1 MPVMGAT
8 KNNPST
14 QTSNPTQA
22 PMGAS
27 KTAYQQFFSDP
38 VQPKW
43 KLGDKPTTYGQ
54 ALATINNMAQTDP
67 KAAQEKL
74 TLLNQYR
81 TQPGSVWYDPFASA
95 TNSAVANLKSYGIDP
110 AELTADWFNQNTSW
124 QAYLSYNGTTTTP
137 SKPGKKATVQEQL
150 AYDLYQYQKSLA
162 ATDAAKAEWAAAQ
175 DELKYWANR
184 KDLNLSDDEII
195 NKVFG
200 GNKYSTLKKMD
211 DSRTTGAPLELN
223 DAIDYNSDSVRGVI
237 WAARNGGGSGNL
249 RQDIAN
255 YYSGF
260 GNNWIANEEIAAK
273 LNKSDLS
280 TYSPHEVGMTGKD
293 MDDVGAYFGVSSF
306 APGDIDALRKKVD
319 WNDTTSVKM
328 YQKAAEAEETTLKA
342 EKELEELNKAFEK
355 RLNGAGFKDQAA
367 ADKWIDEHLKDY
379 PTLSKMDSGLL
390 KGDPVNMTRAV
401 PYRKQMFQQK
411 AAEAIANPKKTGA
424 DILDETGTPVSDAD
438 KATTKVQNENV
449 TDAVDAMAKYLT
461 TGETEYFDSVPGV
474 EYDAITEALS
484 GTAKDDI
491 QQNAGWQYVK
501 TNGEYTN
508 TVLSAVPTVKQYEK
522 YQSAYA
528 NLEANIKA
536 FEEANEKR
544 VLANED
550 IQSEKIV
557 ENDDVYVE
565 LYMGTD
571 GKYTVNEYTERM
583 LADAAYDELRKKNP
597 NITWEECF
605 REIQA
610 ADQKV
615 CDEEN
620 ARVEAIR
627 NARAETGEMG
637 LDSPEDIAQYEK
649 DKETLQTL
657 DAWLNTNKKRYDD
670 AIKSVEDMKAKRDAI
685 GQIAARNEGVE
696 YDPSESDYLIQVAA
710 SFYDYQPPEVDGN
723 SLIDEIHQDNVG
735 YDQVNEAIE
744 ENIAVI
750 KDMQFVMRML
760 GDNIPDDLKRNM
772 EAAIGDAE
780 RQNRVYNAYLVT
792 NEPKF
797 KELAEAGRDETID
810 MSDISNVKIGNTQ
823 KNWFPMMTDEEKDI
837 YFALAARDGVE
848 AADQFYVD
856 LRDDLQERLNVGIE
870 NVTRRAAESGW
881 LGRIVS
887 EALAILPAGINALA
901 GGVYAAGVAFGAD
914 PEEANILKVGSH
926 LSQAQHNANI
936 NEVKNVYGE
945 DTVLGKVLTGV
956 YEIAYNR
963 GNSLVTGK
971 MLGGFM
977 PKVAGDG
984 KIADFINNIFSATPI
999 AISAASDALEDAIN
1013 RRANPTQQ
1021 AIIFAS
1027 TLIAESWTE
1036 GIEFGHIEE
1045 AGKKLLTKDG
1055 ITSFL
1060 KEYIPNAMSEVI
1072 GESANDLIEN
1082 AADYWVKYI
1091 NNPEYK
1097 TQHDNA
1103 VADYMA
1109 KDDTLTPEQAEA
1121 LVHQDEVAGV
1131 LHTAII
1137 SFFSPGAD
1145 VVSMA
1150 GNTMMT
1156 YGAYALEARNYNK
1169 NATGKHAKQKSV
1181 RDIRLEHEAAEAKA
1195 EADRKA
1201 AEEAKNNPQPVQPVA
1216 EEQTTEAPVQTEAQT
1231 EQYPV
1236 NGPAESQRR
1245 SFAQAMTAYDSGII
1259 MLEEAAGA
1267 DSTTQA
1273 AAVASVINVNDI
1285 FSAEAAAAKLN
1296 PGMVQAIMIAG
1307 MQTNLN
1313 KDTLSMGLQFAALGG
1328 GECASILNNG
1338 VANGLSA
1345 TEIAGQLAAAV
1356 ANDAK
1361 NKAVLQGVAAGVHSA
1376 RVNEEFKKLMAKSE
1390 AEPAIEAQQKID
1402 EAKEAAKVAED
1413 EFNQK
1418 QNELEAA
1425 RQGVSEAAA
1434 AVNADPVND
1443 GNQMTAALSR
1453 MTSAAAVAREYQQ
1466 KKDNA
1471 KKNQQTVEA
1480 ENEKTIE
1487 TVTAYMRQQ
1496 AEATV
1501 AEQEAVEA
1509 QAKAEAEAQAI
1520 AAAEQAAA
1528 QEAEKN
1534 AAEQAEEQK
1543 TATTIEEAIRN
1554 RLRELGYSDEAIER
1568 QMNRIMNRLEE
1579 KVRGTEDT
1587 NARLSDRD
1595 GDKFLRRISRKTGI
1609 TYEMQDLGDPRKN
1622 RGYIVDRNHMV
1633 LNSNLTRGQA
1643 LVEAALHEVT
1653 HGIENTKAYKN
1664 YSAFVL
1670 KAMYGGEGTDKY
1682 NKALREKINEYA
1694 RNGKNLTPEGA
1705 RQELVAEYARLN
1717 LGKKEFA
1724 RQIAT
1729 QGLGGKFREILSKAI
1744 SMLKG
1749 YTLDAEGRAKYQEM
1763 RTAMK
1768 LLNDAINERAQHM
1781 KESNNGHTGLVQ
1793 ASITGWTDATGL
1805 TLEVTDDD
1813 THVYRLLN
1821 NGEEIKPGEY
1831 TADMVK
1837 GSPVGNLIDM
1847 ASQANNEALQ
1857 VKLNK
1862 GRITQEEYAAQLNK
1876 IAETA
1881 KQQREY
1887 VAKIINMIG
1896 QYQDAAMVWELAG
1909 SLAFSS
1915 LKTNGDPQYSDS
1927 YDFGTICTKTQAILN
1942 AISETQ
1948 VRLGRA
1954 LTKAEIDGVV
1964 YEEVGKGVYNKET
1977 GKWEHGATPCP
1988 PCYVYAT
1995 WVNKPARLE
2004 KVRVYQDECANWT
2017 NEQINEFMNRPDP
2030 TAKTRSKAK
2039 ELKTE
2044 QNTKKLW
2051 ISLCLADEVT
2061 NPDTGETTWVR
2072 KDNPD
2077 ICPNE
2082 ILLDLRRSGEMA
2094 TQHPG
2099 TWTFMQKGGNAQGK
2113 AIAPYSDARLGESIV
2128 AKAIGAGEANARLL
2142 EDERNAENEE
2152 YIPQFL
2158 NPFLATDVD
2167 SRKAAREIFDKAIK
2181 KVKAQNLKG
2190 GQRWQSWSDFRAE
2203 WGSDYLMEMITM
2215 QALGS
2220 QVQTYTKV
2228 VEALDL
2234 LASAGFEVNMSLMP
2248 HGDGFWHNEDGSI
2261 KIDEDGNMMLRFSP
2275 VTGINPEAAAEFAKK
2290 YGEKGNVQ
2298 PMVVGISDEH
2308 IKAALAGDFIT
2319 FVIPFHGSGGSVK
2332 RLQHLMSLLHE
2343 QMKTGNDY
2351 TKAQSDEF
2359 EHYRTEGEG
2368 KSKKKINTNPNWA
2381 LREAILTGNYDSLNE
2396 SQKDA
2401 IENNPYLNKL
2411 YTDRY
2416 IDEDSDAFH
2425 VFFSKNEAQQI
2436 YPYEYWDTNT
2446 TLATA
2451 DINSQRFIEYCQ
2463 MLGVKPRFSGL
2474 EKVEGKGKN
2483 AKKIE
2488 YANFSGRSVDANG
2501 NVTYNP
2507 VKGYW
2512 KLLIDRSMYNR
2523 VYDENGKIIPE
2534 KCTYHKPQA
2543 VSTADI
2549 NIGAM
2554 PMAANNT
2561 VGHSDDQTRE
2571 ITERIIQRLETG
2583 SAQNAA
2589 AGSAVDLKQNAEA
2602 LNKAMYEGSDVQ
2614 NSFTGDLTMADIDT
2628 LLEDLTWEELMG
2640 DEDADIESEGEAKT
2654 VLKTAVQDIR
2664 DEFDPTIYNGK
2675 LYLKP
2680 DTLDFWLSDSGYGS
2694 SNPVY
2699 SKAYLTTMNPADFLR
2714 MSTATESNQRRI
2726 LDEATPLNS
2735 NGNSLDDNAKRQPIQ
2750 LMVDEAESGWKVNGH
2765 EGRHRAIALARA
2777 GVNEIPVFIVD
2788 SSESGKYMKKPHDE
2802 VTLEGQ
2808 DFYDNVNGNTLDLY
2822 DLTPVNNVYRDEL
2835 FQRFTA
2841 SDEDRNAAG
2850 ANDQR
2855 VLEYSSLGD
2864 MTDSEID
2871 EFLNGLALPLEGTNP
2886 SATLPSEGNATRQ
2899 FGPITAQRSDELD
2912 ASVLQFLNDNSG
2924 YIPDTNESQMNRAIK
2939 WIRSNKTNDNSDG
2952 LYESVQKIAMDDFD
2966 YRSADGQARMIAT
2979 MGLAVAKDDVFAQV
2993 ALADA
2998 YNRQGTDLGRALQAR
3013 KLFRLMTPQGRVATL
3028 QKMLQNA
3035 QAELDAKGRKIDLK
3049 FSDWMYLAA
3058 SAASNEGDFRKVQKR
3073 AAEELAAQIP
3083 ANWHDRV
3090 RSLRM
3095 LSMLG
3100 NPRTHIR
3107 NILGN
3112 FIFMPAVSIK
3122 NKLGAIGEL
3131 GMKQGEKTKTLRL
3144 TVDKSIRDFAKQDA
3158 ITMKDELTG
3167 DSRWNE
3173 RNMIQREMKSFTGP
3187 FAWLQNLMDFNS
3199 DLLEAEDWIF
3209 LKGHYT
3215 RALGG
3220 WMQANGYTAQQ
3231 MQDNAELLEKG
3242 RAYAIQEAQKA
3253 TYRDFNSLA
3262 KKLNQLS
3269 REGGAVGFV
3278 VDAALPFKKTPANI
3292 LKRGIEYS
3300 PVGLAKSLTVNLYNL
3315 KQYNDYQNGK
3325 LSVLPKRAISPNQF
3339 IDNIC
3344 AGLTGT
3350 GIMAVGALLS
3360 SLGIVS
3366 VGLDDDDDKFD
3377 KERGGQEYAFRFRIG
3392 DQDVTYTMDWAAPMC
3407 MPFFVG
3413 AAVYEQV
3420 AEEKGEFDV
3429 AELLNDFGSIAEPVF
3444 NLSML
3449 DGVNTLFKTSQYDNT
3464 NTITQIGGK
3473 ILSNYATSYVPSL
3486 LGGIARTVD
3495 PVRRQNYVK
3504 AGEGSGLLGTF
3515 RYALEQTENKIPG
3528 LSQQNIAYR
3537 NAFGEAEESSLTERL
3552 LENFLSPGYFSPVRN
3567 EPVIDELERLYN
3579 SSDVDDTK
3587 KTALVPKQPN
3597 KSVSGTALSAEQYDE
3612 IRVKRG
3618 QTAKNLISELMNTS
3632 YYQTASDQEK
3642 AGMISDVW
3650 IYATTTANNEVLGT
3664 KINDSWV
3671 MNSRTNPTQGIIN
3684 RSKDQVAST
3693 NKKGWKAEAVQAVKA
3708 EDYDALDVCIEALT
3722 EMGMKDARSSVKSA
3736 ISSEYKQAYVT
3747 AYQRNDVAT
3756 MLEIE
3761 DNLEST
3767 GLFKESDFDRWL
3779 DDMEKQISEE
3789 EEE

>member
-1 MPVMGAT
+1 MAVINVNLHQPSSNT
-8 KNNPST
+8 SPST
-14 QTSNPTQA
+14 
-22 PMGAS
+22 
-27 KTAYQQFFSDP
+27 KTPYQQVFS
-38 VQPKW
+38 QPIQQEW
-43 KLGDKPTTYGQ
+43 KIGDKPNNYGQ
-54 ALATINNMAQTDP
+54 ALATINAMYKTNPTGAM
-67 KAAQEKL
+67 EKL
-74 TLLNQYR
+74 NQLNQYR
-81 TQPGSVWYDPFASA
+81 TQPGNKWFDPYSVA
-95 TNSAVANLKSYGIDP
+95 TNNVVNELKTYGIDP
-110 AELTADWFNQNTSW
+110 AELTDDWFKANTSW
-124 QAYLSYNGTTTTP
+124 QGYLSYNGTTTTP
-137 SKPGKKATVQEQL
+137 SKPGAKASAQEKA
-150 AYDLYQYQKSLA
+150 AYAIYQYLDRMDITNS
-162 ATDAAKAEWAAAQ
+162 AKNEWAAAQ
-175 DELKYWANR
+175 DEIAYWANR
-184 KDLNLSDDEII
+184 KDLNLSDDDII
-195 NKVFG
+195 QKVFG
-200 GNKYSTLKKMD
+200 SKKYSTLKDMD
-211 DSRTTGAPLELN
+211 DSRTTGKPLELN
-223 DAIDYNSDSVRGVI
+223 EAIDYNPDSVRGVL
-237 WAARNGGGSGNL
+237 WAARNGGGTGNS

-255 YYSGF
+255 YYSKV
-260 GNNWIANEEIAAK
+260 GNGWIANEDISAK
-273 LNKSDLS
+273 LNKADLS
-280 TYSPHEVGMTGKD
+280 TYSPHEIGMTGKD
-293 MDDVGAYFGVSSF
+293 MDEVGAYFGVGSF
-306 APGDIDALRKKVD
+306 APGEIEAMRSKVD
-319 WNDTTSVKM
+319 WDDATSVKM
-328 YQKAAEAEETTLKA
+328 WQKGYDSEQTTLKA
-342 EKELEELNKAFEK
+342 EEELAEFNKQFER
-355 RLNGAGFKDQAA
+355 RLNRGFKDQNA
-367 ADKWIDEHLKDY
+367 ADKWIEDQLNSGDFN
-379 PTLSKMDSGLL
+379 TLAKMDSGIQ
-390 KGDPVNMTRAV
+390 KGEPINMTRAV
-401 PYRKQMFQQK
+401 PYRKQMYQNL
-411 AAEAIANPKKTGA
+411 AAEAIANPKKSGSE
-424 DILDETGTPVSDAD
+424 IMESYGMPVSEAD
-438 KATTKVQNENV
+438 KATTKVENENV
-449 TDAVDAMAKYLT
+449 GSALDAMGSFLSK
-461 TGETEYFDSVPGV
+461 GEKDYFDAVPGV
-474 EYDAITEALS
+474 DYARITAGLS
-484 GTAKDDI
+484 GVAEGMKSGVIDITNNATQYAEEANGKYNKTWLGSLASRNEYERYQATADRLAAEVDDFEKNNGI
-491 QQNAGWQYVK
+491 QILASESIESEPIFSLDDGTQVQLIYDDE
-501 TNGEYTN
+501 TGEYEIGNVWNDMWRFNQPSTELLTAAEARAEEIRIEQN
-508 TVLSAVPTVKQYEK
+508 SRANNIRTAQSEAGEMNADTVKGIEEYNKKKEQLAALNDY
-522 YQSAYA
+522 
-528 NLEANIKA
+528 LEANKA
-536 FEEANEKR
+536 GYE
-544 VLANED
+544 
-550 IQSEKIV
+550 QSI
-557 ENDDVYVE
+557 
-565 LYMGTD
+565 
-571 GKYTVNEYTERM
+571 
-583 LADAAYDELRKKNP
+583 
-597 NITWEECF
+597 
-605 REIQA
+605 
-610 ADQKV
+610 
-615 CDEEN
+615 
-620 ARVEAIR
+620 
-627 NARAETGEMG
+627 
-637 LDSPEDIAQYEK
+637 
-649 DKETLQTL
+649 
-657 DAWLNTNKKRYDD
+657 
-670 AIKSVEDMKAKRDAI
+670 RDAEAAKANRDAL
-685 GQIAARNEGVE
+685 GEIAAKALGVE
-696 YDPSESDYLIQVAA
+696 YDPSTADSIMQYAGGW
-710 SFYDYQPPEVDGN
+710 YDYESPPADGFT
-723 SLIDEIHQDNVG
+723 L
-735 YDQVNEAIE
+735 IE
-744 ENIAVI
+744 ESAGKSNEDI
-750 KDMQFVMRML
+750 KAEIDANNANVQDLRFALSML
-760 GDNIPDDLKRNM
+760 GDNAPEDLKHKINQ
-772 EAAIGDAE
+772 AISDAE
-780 RQNRVYNAYLVT
+780 KQNRVYGDYMITKDPRFDYLAQKGMESLHFT
-792 NEPKF
+792 EMDEPV
-797 KELAEAGRDETID
+797 EG
-810 MSDISNVKIGNTQ
+810 MN
-823 KNWFPMMTDEEKDI
+823 KNWFFMMSDEEKKI
-837 YFALAARDGVE
+837 YYALVNTDGIE
-848 AADQFYVD
+848 AADRFYVD
-856 LRDDLQERLNVGIE
+856 IRDELQQRRQNQIE
-870 NVTRRAAESGW
+870 GTTKQIAESGW
-881 LGRIVS
+881 LGRLAS
-887 EALAILPAGINALA
+887 EIGAVLIAPINTLA
-901 GGVYAAGVAFGAD
+901 GAAYTAGVALGAD
-914 PEEANILKVGSH
+914 EAEMSAAKQSSH
-926 LSQAQHNANI
+926 ISQSMHNANVTEI
-936 NEVKNVYGE
+936 KKIYGE
-945 DTVLGKVLTGV
+945 DTTLGQALSGL
-956 YEIAYNR
+956 YEIMYNR
-963 GNSLVTGK
+963 GNSLMNALTWGK
-971 MLGGFM
+971 LM
-977 PKVAGDG
+977 PHLAANGKVAG
-984 KIADFINNIFSATPI
+984 FINSVISATPI
-999 AISAASDALEDAIN
+999 ALSAASDALESAID
-1013 RRANPTQQ
+1013 RGANQTQQ

-1045 AGKKLLTKDG
+1045 AGKLLLTKKG
-1055 ITSFL
+1055 ITTFL
-1060 KEYIPNAMSEVI
+1060 KNYIPNALSEVV

-1091 NNPEYK
+1091 NNPDYK
-1097 TQHDNA
+1097 TQHDEA
-1103 VADYMA
+1103 VKKALA
-1109 KDDTLTPEQAEA
+1109 EDDTLTPEQAEA
-1121 LVHQDEVAGV
+1121 LVHQAEVDGV

-1145 VVSMA
+1145 VLAMT
-1150 GNTMMT
+1150 GNTLTT
-1156 YGAYALEARNYNK
+1156 YYGYAREAREYNQ
-1169 NATGKHAKQKSV
+1169 NATGKHAKQKTI
-1181 RDIRLEHEAAEAKA
+1181 RDIRLEHEAAEA
-1195 EADRKA
+1195 A
-1201 AEEAKNNPQPVQPVA
+1201 AEEARRAA
-1216 EEQTTEAPVQTEAQT
+1216 EETRKNPTPVVEQTETTEAEVQA

-1236 NGPAESQRR
+1236 AGPEESQRR
-1245 SFAQAMTAYDSGII
+1245 SHAQAMDAYDSNII
-1259 MLEEAAGA
+1259 MLEEAANA
-1267 DSTTQA
+1267 NATAQA
-1273 AAVASVINVNDI
+1273 AAIASAIDTGNTYM
-1285 FSAEAAAAKLN
+1285 AQAAAAKLN
-1296 PGMVQAIMIAG
+1296 LGMVEAVMVAG
-1307 MQTNLN
+1307 RQMNLN
-1313 KDTLSMGLQFAALGG
+1313 IGTLSTGLQLAALGNG
-1328 GECASILNNG
+1328 QCAEILNNG
-1338 VANGLSA
+1338 VSAGMSA
-1345 TEIAGQLAAAV
+1345 TEIAAQLATAV
-1356 ANDAK
+1356 ASDMQNPSVA
-1361 NKAVLQGVAAGVHSA
+1361 QGVAAGIHDA
-1376 RVNEEFKKLMAKSE
+1376 RVTEEFKRLMATGL
-1390 AEPAIEAQQKID
+1390 AEPAIAAQ
-1402 EAKEAAKVAED
+1402 AKVDAAREATRAAEQ
-1413 EFNQK
+1413 EAEQK
-1418 QNELEAA
+1418 NNELDAA
-1425 RQGVSEAAA
+1425 RKGVSDAAA
-1434 AVNADPVND
+1434 AVAADPIND
-1443 GNQMTAALSR
+1443 GNQMTGALAK
-1453 MTSAAAVAREYQQ
+1453 MTSAAAVAQEYAQKLDKARKKQQ
-1466 KKDNA
+1466 K
-1471 KKNQQTVEA
+1471 VED
-1480 ENEKTIE
+1480 ENRKTIE
-1487 TVTAYMRQQ
+1487 TTTAYMRQQ
-1496 AEATV
+1496 AENTV
-1501 AEQEAVEA
+1501 AQQEAEEA
-1509 QAKAEAEAQAI
+1509 QAKAEAEAQAV
-1520 AAAEQAAA
+1520 AAAEHAAA

-1543 TATTIEEAIRN
+1543 TAATNEEAIRN
-1554 RLRELGYSDEAIER
+1554 RLRERGYSDEAIER
-1568 QMNRIMNRLEE
+1568 QMKRIMNRLEE

-1609 TYEMQDLGDPRKN
+1609 TYEMQDLGDPLKN

-1670 KAMYGGEGTDKY
+1670 KAMYDGEGTDEY

-1694 RNGKNLTPEGA
+1694 RNGKTLTPEGA

-1831 TADMVK
+1831 KADMVN
-1837 GSPVGNLIDM
+1837 GTPVGKLINI
-1847 ASQANNEALQ
+1847 AAQTSEETLRA
-1857 VKLNK
+1857 KLNK
-1862 GRITQEEYAAQLNK
+1862 GRITKAEYAAQLDK

-1948 VRLGRA
+1948 VRMGRA

-2030 TAKTRSKAK
+2030 TAKTKSKAK

-2128 AKAIGAGEANARLL
+2128 AKAVGAGEANARLL
-2142 EDERNAENEE
+2142 DDERNAGNEE

-2158 NPFLATDVD
+2158 NPFLSTDVD
-2167 SRKAAREIFDKAIK
+2167 SRKTAKEIFDKAIK

-2275 VTGINPEAAAEFAKK
+2275 VTGINPEAAAEFARK

-2401 IENNPYLNKL
+2401 IENNPYLSKL

-2640 DEDADIESEGEAKT
+2640 DEDADIESENEAKT
-2654 VLKTAVQDIR
+2654 VLKTAVQDIK

-2680 DTLDFWLSDSGYGS
+2680 DTLDFWLSGSGYGS

-2750 LMVDEAESGWKVNGH
+2750 LIVDEAESGWKVNGH

-2777 GVNEIPVFIVD
+2777 GVTEIPVFIVD
-2788 SSESGKYMKKPHDE
+2788 SSESGKYMKKPHSE

-2808 DFYDNVNGNTLDLY
+2808 DFYENINGNTLDLN

-2841 SDEDRNAAG
+2841 SAEDRNAAG
-2850 ANDQR
+2850 ANGQR
-2855 VLEYSSLGD
+2855 VLEYSSFGD
-2864 MTDSEID
+2864 MSDSEID
-2871 EFLNGLALPLEGTNP
+2871 EFLNGLALPLEGENP
-2886 SATLPSEGNATRQ
+2886 SATLPSEDNAQRQ
-2899 FGPITAQRSDELD
+2899 FGSQTAQRSDELD
-2912 ASVLQFLNDNSG
+2912 ASVRQFLKDNSG
-2924 YIPDTNESQMNRAIK
+2924 YIPDTNEAQINRAIQ
-2939 WIRSNKTNDNSDG
+2939 WIRSNKNSNESDG
-2952 LYESVQKIAMDDFD
+2952 LAESIQKIAMEDFD

-2979 MGLAVAKDDVFAQV
+2979 MGLAVAKKDAIAQA

-3013 KLFRLMTPQGRVATL
+3013 KLFRLMTPAGRVETL
-3028 QKMLQNA
+3028 RKMLQNT
-3035 QAELDAKGRKIDLK
+3035 QAELAAKGRKIDLK
-3049 FSDWMYLAA
+3049 FSDWVYMAA
-3058 SAASNEGDFRKVQKR
+3058 SEASNEGDFRKVQKR

-3083 ANWHDRV
+3083 ANWKDRV
-3090 RSLRM
+3090 RALRM
-3095 LSMLG
+3095 LAMLG
-3100 NPRTHIR
+3100 NTRTHIR
-3107 NILGN
+3107 NFIGN
-3112 FIFMPAVSIK
+3112 ALFVPAVGIK
-3122 NKLGAIGEL
+3122 NKMAAVAEL
-3131 GMKQGEKTKTLRL
+3131 GMKEGNRTKTIAPILSKE
-3144 TVDKSIRDFAKQDA
+3144 VRDYARQDA
-3158 ITMKDELTG
+3158 IKMKDELTG

-3173 RNMIQREMKSFTGP
+3173 GNAVRREMKP
-3187 FAWLQNLMDFNS
+3187 FKGTLQKLIDFNGNM
-3199 DLLEAEDWIF
+3199 LEKEDWFF
-3209 LKGHYT
+3209 LKGHYR
-3215 RALGG
+3215 RAFGG

-3231 MQDNAELLEKG
+3231 LDSNPALLEKG
-3242 RAYAIQEAQKA
+3242 RAYAIEEAQKA
-3253 TYRDFNSLA
+3253 TYRDANKLA
-3262 KKLNQLS
+3262 QTLNKVS
-3269 REGGAVGFV
+3269 REGGVAGFL
-3278 VDAALPFKKTPANI
+3278 VDAVLPFKKTPANI
-3292 LKRGIEYS
+3292 LRRGIEYS
-3300 PVGLAKSLTVNLYNL
+3300 PVGVMKTLLADGYHL
-3315 KQYNDYQNGK
+3315 KQYMDAKNGK
-3325 LSVLPKRAISPNQF
+3325 LSVMPDKAISPNQF
-3339 IDNIC
+3339 IDHLC
-3344 AGLTGT
+3344 AGLTGSA
-3350 GIMAVGALLS
+3350 IMAVGALLAS
-3360 SLGIVS
+3360 MGIAS
-3366 VGLDDDDDKFD
+3366 AGMDDDDDKFD
-3377 KERGGQEYAFRFRIG
+3377 ELRGNQKYSLNLSKLFGVKLFG
-3392 DQDVTYTMDWAAPMC
+3392 QDVTYTMDWAAPMS

-3413 AAVYEQV
+3413 AAIFDQLN
-3420 AEEKGEFDV
+3420 GERGDFNI
-3429 AELLNDFGSIAEPVF
+3429 ENLINDLGAMAEPVF

-3449 DGVNTLFKTSQYDNT
+3449 DGVNTLFQTSQYDDT

-3473 ILSNYATSYVPSL
+3473 IVSNYVTSYIPSM
-3486 LGGIARTVD
+3486 LGAIARTRD
-3495 PVRRQNYVK
+3495 SVRRKSFVK
-3504 AGEGSGLLGTF
+3504 AGEGGGLMGTW

-3528 LSQQNIAYR
+3528 LSETNIPYR
-3537 NAFGEAEESSLTERL
+3537 NAWGEAD
-3552 LENFLSPGYFSPVRN
+3552 ENSIADKIGNWLSPGYITTMKEDPVL
-3567 EPVIDELERLYN
+3567 DELERLYN
-3579 SSDVDDTK
+3579 SSEVDDSTRNN
-3587 KTALVPKQPN
+3587 LIPKLPN
-3597 KSVSGTALSAEQYDE
+3597 KSVSGTALEAEQYDA
-3612 IRVKRG
+3612 VTVQRG
-3618 QTAKNLISELMNTS
+3618 QTAKNLLTELMNTDYFKS
-3632 YYQTASDQEK
+3632 AADQDRASMV
-3642 AGMISDVW
+3642 ADVW
-3650 IYATTTANNEVLGT
+3650 TFATQTANNAAVGRKMDGWVLNT
-3664 KINDSWV
+3664 Q
-3671 MNSRTNPTQGIIN
+3671 TNPVQGIIN
-3684 RSKDQVAST
+3684 RSKKTVADEI
-3693 NKKGWKAEAVQAVKA
+3693 KDGWKAEAVQAVQMG
-3708 EDYDALDVCIEALT
+3708 DFDALDVCIERLG
-3722 EMGMKDARSSVKSA
+3722 ELGVKKSSVKTA
-3736 ISSEYKQAYVT
+3736 IGNAFKEDYIK
-3747 AYQRNDVAT
+3747 AYQRNDYAT
-3756 MLEIE
+3756 MYDIEGTLE
-3761 DNLEST
+3761 DT
-3767 GLFKESDFDRWL
+3767 GLFTYADFEKWL
-3779 DDMEKQISEE
+3779 DDMNKSIEDEE
-3789 EEE
+3789 I